1 MAAIKPSSED
11 SGTSKNEAEKSKQ
24 QPLDPFRAA
33 LQETAD
39 RWYGA
44 SKGEHISPSSIST
57 KEPGTFVIDDVKKRL
72 GLDVKTKNAK
82 NTGGARRTKK
92 GVNTAA
98 TSSPPARA
106 HSPSNNKRLAICDGS
121 DSAITAQ
128 TATQTPTPNRD
139 KKITGMR
146 LRKGGGGG
154 EKGENM
160 SSTTGLAGGAASTTK
175 MASSLPKT
183 RPGSGKDKQTIPSL
197 LYSPHYRL
205 LPQRKYQLVT
215 IVALL
220 SSYFA
225 FLLGKNKGV
234 QSPTAWARMAFIIV
248 VSILVG
254 VNIAG
259 GKHFAAEN
267 QIKRERI
274 LFSFID
280 VMILV
285 DLMGVFHLLGLHVA
299 TGVIVAFGAITLKN
313 KLCTV
318 DISRI
323 EFK

>member
-154 EKGENM
+154 ERGEHVSDNRIGGGCGFNNKNGIVT
-160 SSTTGLAGGAASTTK
+160 SKNETWEWERQTNNPLPPLLATLSPPAAKEISTGYNRRFAVVLFRIFAG
-175 MASSLPKT
+175 
-183 RPGSGKDKQTIPSL
+183 
-197 LYSPHYRL
+197 
-205 LPQRKYQLVT
+205 
-215 IVALL
+215 
-220 SSYFA
+220 
-225 FLLGKNKGV
+225 
-234 QSPTAWARMAFIIV
+234 
-248 VSILVG
+248 
-254 VNIAG
+254 
-259 GKHFAAEN
+259 
-267 QIKRERI
+267 
-274 LFSFID
+274 
-280 VMILV
+280 
-285 DLMGVFHLLGLHVA
+285 
-299 TGVIVAFGAITLKN
+299 
-313 KLCTV
+313 
-318 DISRI
+318 
-323 EFK
+323 